1 MEERMVCWW
10 VSVNSSGKWDN
21 SESKTKKE
29 DTVDGQVLAG
39 PLADGFAPF
48 GSKFQARTPYTN
60 VNPATDEHTPGLS
73 PSWAVC
79 SVLWVPV
86 SLSQTS
92 RSSLADPGQIPTCS
106 CCESGSPS
114 AAVHCSNIRKDKTI
128 TSEQNRIKVR
138 RVFAHFCPHTFN
150 QNTSKINTFTQSHIP

>member
-1 MEERMVCWW
+1 MSIVIIKNGLMT
-10 VSVNSSGKWDN
+10 
-21 SESKTKKE
+21 SKCELVWKMGQQWEQDTYTEKE
-29 DTVDGQVLAG
+29 DTADGLVLAR
-39 PLADGFAPF
+39 PLTDGFAPF
-48 GSKFQARTPYTN
+48 GSKFQARTLYIN

-79 SVLWVPV
+79 SALWVPV

-114 AAVHCSNIRKDKTI
+114 AAVHCSNIRKDKIIKQFLVSRTESNQESFCSLMPTCI
-128 TSEQNRIKVR
+128 QSKDQQN
-138 RVFAHFCPHTFN
+138 
-150 QNTSKINTFTQSHIP
+150 